1 MADLKRNNIRMNET
15 TITRDEILALFP
27 NVAQT
32 VADAIGCELE
42 KVKLESSLIDDL
54 GAESI
59 DFVDIL
65 FRLQRHFKVKI
76 PRGKIVEEARGG
88 VSEREFEKAGLVSDA
103 GIERLRVFLN
113 EVPPERFKSP
123 LNVADIPRLFTVETF
138 CKLVIRQLQTAAVA
152 FSRSPTLLQTQRE
165 TDSRGNRGVD

>member
-1 MADLKRNNIRMNET
+1 MNET
-15 TITRDEILALFP
+15 TITRDDILAVFP

-54 GAESI
+54 AAESI

-76 PRGKIVEEARGG
+76 PRGKIVEEARGS
-88 VSEREFEKAGLVSDA
+88 VSEGEFEKGGVVSET
-103 GIERLRVFLN
+103 GVERLRVFLS

-138 CKLVIRQLQTAAVA
+138 CKLVIRQL
-152 FSRSPTLLQTQRE
+152 RSAGAPALR
-165 TDSRGNRGVD
+165 SA